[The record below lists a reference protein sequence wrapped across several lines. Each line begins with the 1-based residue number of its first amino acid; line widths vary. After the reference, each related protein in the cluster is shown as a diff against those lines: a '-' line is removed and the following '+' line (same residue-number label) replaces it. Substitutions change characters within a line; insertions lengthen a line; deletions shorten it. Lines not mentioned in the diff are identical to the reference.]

1 LHEEIPGGVP
11 GYLPPGFCGTGA
23 IVINELSGGILTLPG
38 ISLVFGLVVASVIL
52 VMGDQSG
59 AHINPA
65 VTLAFFINKSLPAKQ
80 ATSYIIN
87 QLAGGVTASFLLQ
100 FLFPSSNP
108 LGSTAS
114 SVSTLQLFVWEGT
127 LSFILMLVILGV
139 SQRGKIT
146 GIPAAISVGTVIML
160 ETFFALPLTGASMN
174 PARSL
179 APALITGTWTDL
191 WIYLLAPVAGMTLAV
206 ATWRLMHKQNIFTR

>member
-1 LHEEIPGGVP
+1 MKK
-11 GYLPPGFCGTGA
+11 YLAEFLGTFLLVFCGTGA

-87 QLAGGVTASFLLQ
+87 QLAGGISASFLLQ